1 MSRSAVRDWMGTREH
16 LPVEGE
22 CRLLALVLS
31 MEVSD
36 AVLAVEQADDDAEED
51 RDDRHPLILPVSQPA
66 AYNSLASLTA
76 RSRAD
81 K

>member
-51 RDDRHPLILPVSQPA
+51 RDDRHPFFLRVSQPA

-76 RSRAD
+76 RSRAG

>member
-1 MSRSAVRDWMGTREH
+1 
-16 LPVEGE
+16 
-22 CRLLALVLS
+22 

-36 AVLAVEQADDDAEED
+36 AVLAVEQVDDDAEED
-51 RDDRHPLILPVSQPA
+51 RDDRHPLNLRVSQPA

-76 RSRAD
+76 RSRAG